1 LRELVKVFGPH
12 RLIWGSDY
20 PFVTAEEGGYADAV
34 RVLERQI
41 GDDPALLANIRGDNF
56 LRLFPGAL
64 GEA

>member
-1 LRELVKVFGPH
+1 
-12 RLIWGSDY
+12 LIWGSDY

-41 GDDPALLANIRGDNF
+41 GDDDPALLANVRGDNF
-56 LRLFPGAL
+56 FRLFPGAL